1 MHKLSHN
8 LPPHHLPAGKAIA
21 LPCANANHF
30 DSVSFSPLS
39 NLLATRELLRQCITK
54 HRDSTIPLHPPTTTV
69 VFARHARIQDQLR
82 NWRKAHRTWKPNHS
96 PSCTCQQHFLQY
108 SGRSTFFPP
117 EKQLRQSLVQA
128 IHRWRKQHHL
138 PIPQQDD
145 AAIQQFVSQQ
155 MTLHQQHQ
163 QQTLNLHIVKNAT
176 RHIPTGIVHCED
188 HVPNRLMWCCPTI
201 YSDAISATFLDESV
215 FHQLHIRPLTHHLN
229 TYNNIAKLL
238 PQYKWALKEWGR
250 VPTANIDPPQGQKAV
265 SQGQAH
271 RLLYGSHDASSHP

>member
-1 MHKLSHN
+1 MHCHAQTQTISIPYLSHPSQIFW
-8 LPPHHLPAGKAIA
+8 PPES
-21 LPCANANHF
+21 CYANASQNIATPRYHF
-30 DSVSFSPLS
+30 TPPPQPWYSPDTRGYRIS
-39 NLLATRELLRQCITK
+39 YATGEK
-54 HRDSTIPLHPPTTTV
+54 HTVHGNPTTHLRV
-69 VFARHARIQDQLR
+69 PVNNSSSVIQPMYTLLPD
-82 NWRKAHRTWKPNHS
+82 
-96 PSCTCQQHFLQY
+96 QHFLQY

-145 AAIQQFVSQQ
+145 ATIQQFVSQQ

-188 HVPNRLMWCCPTI
+188 HFPNRLMWCCPTI

-265 SQGQAH
+265 CQGQAH